1 MVYDVTNNFYSRC
14 FILGFLDA
22 LKCIFVWM
30 NVNLDAFLLM
40 EIFVECYLDVFVCLK
55 VFGWMLT

>member
-40 EIFVECYLDVFVCLK
+40 EIFVECYLDAFACLETS
-55 VFGWMLT
+55 G